1 MHLHK
6 VNLVPHGVFSDCC
19 LAFARS
25 IEGGGGGGF
34 VKLIR
39 SMALLSS
46 RATSMI
52 WISHVQ
58 RLEGKDKAMA
68 SGGSR
73 ERVGGTNSSL
83 SLSPLSH
90 GSLLLRDKPLDPNP
104 SPIGCDLCCS
114 PPLDAFCLYTFGLSC
129 AMMRNAV
136 PRQRPLNSAIP
147 SSVHKCSSVVPHY
160 WELNYPGE
168 TYTYLAIGCA
178 LPCLVICA
186 WTRTCVTKQKKCNPS
201 VKKNSTEHWN
211 VT

>member
-1 MHLHK
+1 MSKDWRAKIRRWHLGAPGK
-6 VNLVPHGVFSDCC
+6 ELAVQTLVCPFHPC
-19 LAFARS
+19 L
-25 IEGGGGGGF
+25 
-34 VKLIR
+34 
-39 SMALLSS
+39 MALCCYV
-46 RATSMI
+46 T
-52 WISHVQ
+52 
-58 RLEGKDKAMA
+58 
-68 SGGSR
+68 
-73 ERVGGTNSSL
+73 
-83 SLSPLSH
+83 SPLIQI
-90 GSLLLRDKPLDPNP
+90 LLQLGVTCAVL
-104 SPIGCDLCCS
+104 